1 MIFDRY
7 DIVEAHY
14 ALEVD
19 YNRGGVLWE
28 RSSNMRRNMS
38 TEFQLSRMGVRV
50 SPAVREYGYGGLSVN
65 GRAIYNA
72 LVERYELESA
82 Y

>member
-1 MIFDRY
+1 
-7 DIVEAHY
+7 
-14 ALEVD
+14 
-19 YNRGGVLWE
+19 
-28 RSSNMRRNMS
+28 MRRNMS